1 MRISDW
7 SSDVCSSDLYHLYYK
22 APDWIGPK
30 VARALRIPYVVAE
43 ASVAYKR
50 AAGPWAASHRV
61 VLDALDQAAAVI
73 TLNPLDAKLIPD
85 QTRVRPLKPFIDTAP
100 FDAVRPLRGDYR
112 AAPASEQQPDPDL
125 PWLPA
130 AAMNPRRDM
139 LPSYQSPSKA
149 LRAPTDTH
157 H

>member
-7 SSDVCSSDLYHLYYK
+7 SSDVCSSDL
-22 APDWIGPK
+22 

-85 QTRVRPLKPFIDTAP
+85 QTRVRPLKPFLDTAP
-100 FDAVRPLRGDYR
+100 FDPVRQLPRHSR
-112 AAPASEQQPDPDL
+112 AAPAHEPQPA
-125 PWLPA
+125 PA
-130 AAMNPRRDM
+130 PPCPPPHQM
-139 LPSYQSPSKA
+139 
-149 LRAPTDTH
+149 H
-157 H
+157 